1 MIRMIGPRSQF
12 ELVSFIDEVKERLIV
27 IGHFDDHSLFLSPTT
42 DSLSGI
48 AFTIVMLTWLEI
60 VESTK

>member
-1 MIRMIGPRSQF
+1 MKSKK
-12 ELVSFIDEVKERLIV
+12 SIV

-42 DSLSGI
+42 DSLSVF

-60 VESTK
+60 VESTNDDCFCF